1 MTTMRVYDPAM
12 CCSTGVCGTSVDP
25 QLPRFAADL
34 EWLATQGVTVERF
47 NLAQQPGAFAAD
59 PAVREALGARGEA
72 SLPLVQVNGAIT
84 STGVYPSREELAA
97 WAGVEPPVPTSEPV
111 EPHAAAA
118 SCCDP
123 ASAPVPLT
131 FMTRAPSR
139 SARS

>member
-34 EWLATQGVTVERF
+34 EWLAAQGVAVERF

-59 PAVREALGARGEA
+59 PDVREALTAGGEA
-72 SLPLVQVNGAIT
+72 SLPLVQVDGAIK

-97 WAGVEPPVPTSEPV
+97 WAGVEPPVPGTQPV
-111 EPHAAAA
+111 EPHAATV
-118 SCCDP
+118 SCCNP
-123 ASAPVPLT
+123 AEPAPLT
-131 FMTRAPSR
+131 FITRGPSR
-139 SARS
+139 GARS